1 MIRES
6 FIKWIWVPGSFFAVK
21 VILLHPKLIN
31 PKNKNKYFCEMQKI
45 YLDNAATTPLNPEV
59 VEVMCDQLRDNF
71 GNPSSTHEYGRKAR
85 ALLERTRKE
94 IAAYFKCSPSQVL
107 FTSGGSEADNLV
119 LQNAARNWGIKRFIS
134 SAIEH
139 HAVLHALDAIKME
152 NDVAVDM
159 VRIDAHGEVDLEHLK
174 QLLESSDVRSLVS
187 LMMVNNEIGNLLNVS
202 EVSALCKE
210 HGALFHSD
218 TVQGIGHVDFNLE
231 DNPIDFI
238 AASAHKFH
246 GPKGVG
252 FAIVPKGTHIEPLI
266 HGGEQEMG
274 TRAGTENTHSI
285 AGMGKALQMALDN
298 FETDREYVSDLKKYF
313 IEQLRNNFNG
323 IEFNGR
329 SADAEKSAFHILS
342 VRFPKDV
349 PMLLFNLDLNGI
361 SASGGSACQ
370 SGSNKGSHV
379 LSAILDEKESE
390 KTSVRFSFSKHNT
403 RQEIDRVIEV
413 LKDLI

>member
-1 MIRES
+1 
-6 FIKWIWVPGSFFAVK
+6 
-21 VILLHPKLIN
+21 
-31 PKNKNKYFCEMQKI
+31 MQKI

-59 VEVMCDQLRDNF
+59 IEVMCEQLRENF

-85 ALLERTRKE
+85 ALLESTRKQ

-119 LQNAARNWGIKRFIS
+119 LQNAARHWGIKRFIS

-139 HAVLHALDAIKME
+139 HAVLHALDAIKKE
-152 NDVAVDM
+152 DDIAIEFVRLDAFGDIDM
-159 VRIDAHGEVDLEHLK
+159 EHLEE
-174 QLLESSDVRSLVS
+174 LLESSDDPCMVS
-187 LMMVNNEIGNLLNVS
+187 LMMVNNEIGNLLDYPKVS
-202 EVSALCKE
+202 GLCRE

-218 TVQGIGHVDFNLE
+218 TVQGIGHVEFNLQ
-231 DNPIDFI
+231 NTPIDFI
-238 AASAHKFH
+238 AASAHKFN

-252 FAIVPKGTHIEPLI
+252 FAIVPKGRHIEPLI

-298 FETDREYVSDLKKYF
+298 YETDRDYVGGLKQYF
-313 IEQLRNNFNG
+313 IEQLRNNFNE

-329 SADAEKSAFHILS
+329 SADAERSAFHILS

-361 SASGGSACQ
+361 AVSGGSACQ

-379 LSAILDEKESE
+379 LTAILSEKESE

-403 RQEIDRVIEV
+403 HKEIDRVIEV